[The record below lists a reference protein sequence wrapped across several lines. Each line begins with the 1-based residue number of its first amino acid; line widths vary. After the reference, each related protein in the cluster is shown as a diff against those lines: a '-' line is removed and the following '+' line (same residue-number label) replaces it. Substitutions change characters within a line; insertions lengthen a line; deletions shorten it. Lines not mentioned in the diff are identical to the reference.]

1 MICETAASIDAP
13 GWKNTLITATPF
25 TVCDS
30 MCSMSLTVVVI
41 ARSSTVTMRRSMSSG
56 ANPAYDQMIVTTGI
70 LISGK
75 MSVGILSS
83 DSTPNTST
91 SSAPTMNV

>member
-1 MICETAASIDAP
+1 M
-13 GWKNTLITATPF
+13 ITATPF

-56 ANPAYDQMIVTTGI
+56 AKPAYDQMIVTTGI

-75 MSVGILSS
+75 MSVGMLTS
-83 DSTPNTST
+83 DNTPNTTT
-91 SSAPTMNV
+91 SSAPTMNVYGRSSPSLTIHI